1 MGVFIKDI
9 STTKRKLSKIIREYE
24 LDKISTEKFRS
35 LVYGLS
41 KYAELIKLND
51 IESRIEALEN
61 VKDTNN
67 NTEVIIK

>member
-1 MGVFIKDI
+1 MIKDI
-9 STTKRKLSKIIREYE
+9 GDTKRKLAKVIRQYE

-51 IESRIEALEN
+51 FELRLDALEN
-61 VKDTNN
+61 VKDHNN
-67 NTEVIIK
+67 DAEVIIK

>member
-9 STTKRKLSKIIREYE
+9 STTKRKLAKIIRQYE

-51 IESRIEALEN
+51 FELRLDALEN
-61 VKDTNN
+61 NRKQSND
-67 NTEVIIK
+67 

>member
-51 IESRIEALEN
+51 FELRLDALEN
-61 VKDTNN
+61 VKDHTA
-67 NTEVIIK
+67 EAIIK